1 MGMGNNERKTVKISM
16 TITEQTE
23 KWVVENYPEAQ
34 STQEGIRMAISDA
47 REYYDLVESAHVSL
61 SD

>member
-1 MGMGNNERKTVKISM
+1 MSMGNNERKTVKISM
-16 TITEQTE
+16 TITEDTE

-47 REYYDLVESAHVSL
+47 REYYDLVESAHISL

>member
-23 KWVVENYPEAQ
+23 AWVKEQYPEAQ

-47 REYYDLVESAHVSL
+47 REYHHLVETASVSL

>member
-1 MGMGNNERKTVKISM
+1 MGNNERKTVKISM
-16 TITEQTE
+16 TITEETE

-47 REYYDLVESAHVSL
+47 REYYDLVESAHISL

>member
-1 MGMGNNERKTVKISM
+1 MGNNERKTVKISM

-23 KWVVENYPEAQ
+23 KWVIENYPEAQ

-47 REYYDLVESAHVSL
+47 REYYDLVDSANVSL